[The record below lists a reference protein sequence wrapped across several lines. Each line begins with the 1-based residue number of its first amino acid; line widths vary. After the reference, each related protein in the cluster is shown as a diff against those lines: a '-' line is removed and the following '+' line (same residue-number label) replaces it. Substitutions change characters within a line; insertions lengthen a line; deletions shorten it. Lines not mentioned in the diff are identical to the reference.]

1 MTIRS
6 PLRASTRSRAAA
18 YVLFSAAVMLSV
30 SPCAADERRIVAL
43 GGAVTEILYAL
54 GQQDRIV
61 AVDTTS
67 LYPPEA
73 LKTKPN
79 VGYFRALSA
88 EGILSV
94 QPTLVIAVDGAGPPA
109 ALASLEQAHVP
120 VARTPDTPTPEGVAT
135 KIRSVGQ
142 AVQAQAQADKL
153 ADEVE
158 RRFGELAEARAKI
171 TKRKRVL
178 FILSLQNGRATVGG
192 RGTAA
197 DAMIALAGGE
207 NAAADVQ
214 GYKPMTDE
222 ALLAAAPDA
231 VVMMDLGPDSKTED
245 VFARPAFAT
254 SPAAR
259 ANALISMNGLYLLGF
274 GPRAPEAER
283 DLMAKLYP
291 AQN

>member
-1 MTIRS
+1 MTIRFIHF
-6 PLRASTRSRAAA
+6 ASLRSRAAA
-18 YVLFSAAVMLSV
+18 VAVIGASLVFTAA
-30 SPCAADERRIVAL
+30 PGAAEERRIVAL

-94 QPTLVIAVDGAGPPA
+94 QPTLVVAVDGAGPPA
-109 ALASLEQAHVP
+109 ALAAIEQAHVP
-120 VARTPDTPTPEGVAT
+120 VERAPDTPTPEGVAT
-135 KIRSVGQ
+135 KIRAVGR

-153 ADEVE
+153 ADDVE

-171 TKRKRVL
+171 KDRKRVL
-178 FILSLQNGRATVGG
+178 FILSLQNGRAIVGG

-197 DAMIALAGGE
+197 DAMITLAGGV
-207 NAAADVQ
+207 NAAADLQ

-222 ALLAAAPDA
+222 ALLAAAPEA
-231 VVMMDLGPDSKTED
+231 IVMMDLGPDAKTED
-245 VFARPAFAT
+245 VFARPALAG

-259 ANALISMNGLYLLGF
+259 THALISMNGLYLIGF
-274 GPRAPEAER
+274 GPRAPEAAR
-283 DLMAKLYP
+283 DLMARLYP

>member
-1 MTIRS
+1 MIG
-6 PLRASTRSRAAA
+6 ASFIAATT
-18 YVLFSAAVMLSV
+18 
-30 SPCAADERRIVAL
+30 PCGAQDRRIVAL
-43 GGAVTEILYAL
+43 GGAITEILYAL

-94 QPTLVIAVDGAGPPA
+94 RPTLVVAVDGSGPPA
-109 ALASLEQAHVP
+109 ALAALEQARVP
-120 VARTPDTPTPEGVAT
+120 VERAPDTPSPEGVAT
-135 KIRSVGQ
+135 KIRAVGR
-142 AVQAQAQADKL
+142 AVQAEALADKL
-153 ADEVE
+153 ADDVA
-158 RRFGELAEARAKI
+158 RRFERLAGARAAI
-171 TKRKRVL
+171 TDRKRVL
-178 FILSLQNGRATVGG
+178 FILSMQNGRAIVGG

-197 DAMIALAGGE
+197 DAMIELAGGL
-207 NAAADVQ
+207 NAAADLQ

-231 VVMMDLGPDSKTED
+231 VVMMDLGPDAKGED
-245 VFARPAFAT
+245 IFSRPALAS

-259 ANALISMNGLYLLGF
+259 SHALISMNGLYLLGF
-274 GPRAPEAER
+274 GPRSPEAARE
-283 DLMAKLYP
+283 LMARLYP
-291 AQN
+291 TQN